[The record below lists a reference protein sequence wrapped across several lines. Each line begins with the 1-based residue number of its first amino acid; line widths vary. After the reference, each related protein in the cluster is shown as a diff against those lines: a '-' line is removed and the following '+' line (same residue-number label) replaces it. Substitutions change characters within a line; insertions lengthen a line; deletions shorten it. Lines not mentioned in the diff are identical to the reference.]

1 MQITTIAFDLG
12 GVVVALNMENAA
24 KRFKELGVKDP
35 HSFLNP
41 FQQGGFFGDLEGGR
55 IDAEGFRQ
63 ELGKYTGREMT
74 YEECSYACMG
84 FIESVPQRNLEAVRK
99 LRSLGYRVILL
110 SNTNPY
116 VMKWAM
122 SPAFDGNGHALRD
135 YFDACYLSYE
145 CKLMKPAEAYFQ
157 LVLDHEK
164 VEPGRMLFLDDG
176 PRNLEVARQFG
187 IRTMLVQDN
196 ADWTREIFEILQ
208 K

>member
-1 MQITTIAFDLG
+1 
-12 GVVVALNMENAA
+12 
-24 KRFKELGVKDP
+24 
-35 HSFLNP
+35 
-41 FQQGGFFGDLEGGR
+41 
-55 IDAEGFRQ
+55 
-63 ELGKYTGREMT
+63 
-74 YEECSYACMG
+74 
-84 FIESVPQRNLEAVRK
+84 
-99 LRSLGYRVILL
+99 
-110 SNTNPY
+110 
-116 VMKWAM
+116 M

-157 LVLDHEK
+157 LVLDQEK

-196 ADWTREIFEILQ
+196 ADWTRDIFEILQ

>member
-63 ELGKYTGREMT
+63 ELGKYTGRKMT

-84 FIESVPQRNLEAVRK
+84 FIESVPQRNL
-99 LRSLGYRVILL
+99 
-110 SNTNPY
+110 
-116 VMKWAM
+116 
-122 SPAFDGNGHALRD
+122 
-135 YFDACYLSYE
+135 
-145 CKLMKPAEAYFQ
+145 
-157 LVLDHEK
+157 
-164 VEPGRMLFLDDG
+164 
-176 PRNLEVARQFG
+176 
-187 IRTMLVQDN
+187 
-196 ADWTREIFEILQ
+196 
-208 K
+208 